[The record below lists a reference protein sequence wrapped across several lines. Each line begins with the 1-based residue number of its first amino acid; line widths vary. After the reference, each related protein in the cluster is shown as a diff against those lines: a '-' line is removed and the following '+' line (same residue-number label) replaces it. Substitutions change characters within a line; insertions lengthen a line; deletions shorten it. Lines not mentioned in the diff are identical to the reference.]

1 MNSNLIIER
10 EKEFIDKISD
20 LYNYDSNIRHLLYI
34 IIPAFI
40 IKYGTQY
47 EKLILDTFKNT
58 RIISSNRE
66 SKRVLAYFSSSP
78 KLVNKEYKTSKYMV
92 IENYDKISLV
102 DLLDNL
108 VHEFNHAVNSYNNE
122 IKVTKKYLLLR
133 TGLTYRVYK
142 KDDLSFIK
150 KDESFILE
158 EIINTK
164 QTEDIINIIKEF
176 KLDKREFDTT
186 IYAINSET
194 NHTYNSNSYY
204 LQSYI
209 CKKILVNKTFIRTL
223 EKLRLTG
230 DIYDINKWFDDIV
243 GKDGSYKELIS
254 LLHKVYN
261 LEIEYS
267 NKKYFKKITLNK
279 IKSTSQEIL
288 TIIEKFDN
296 NVNFK

>member
-58 RIISSNRE
+58 RIISSNKE
-66 SKRVLAYFSSSP
+66 SKRVLAYFSSNP
-78 KLVNKEYKTSKYMV
+78 KLINKEYKTSKYMV

-108 VHEFNHAVNSYNNE
+108 VHEFNHAINSYNNE

-243 GKDGSYKELIS
+243 GRDGSYKELIS